1 MTEPKRRAAEL
12 GEKEAELERLMDEHL
27 ARFLTDAALTG
38 LDIDEAIAALRE
50 ALRTGRPVPPPPRRR
65 G

>member
-1 MTEPKRRAAEL
+1 
-12 GEKEAELERLMDEHL
+12 MDEHL
-27 ARFLTDAALTG
+27 ARFLTDAALAG

-65 G
+65 R